1 MSFLSQT
8 FTRVQTV
15 FDKIEQSLCAII
27 IGYYRKGGAMIE
39 MVYSSKESEE
49 QGNVTIPKNIR
60 QIGENNSNQKIY
72 VEDNVITNLKKRTG
86 KQEDVNYGV
95 LLGEIKR
102 KNGNTYVFVKGMVE
116 VREVIENSLIFNDD
130 IWAAI
135 YKDIKKYFSKM
146 NIVGWF
152 VSVPY
157 RVRDDLKGIR
167 KLHLDNFAGND
178 KVCFLTDRTENDE
191 NFYMCKQ
198 GNLEK
203 QSGYYIYYE
212 RNEKMKK
219 YIKSLNNEKNESNE
233 NNVAKENSK
242 GVTSKQKATNDN
254 LVNNDLK
261 KILAGNSS
269 HNSSQ
274 NANHNSIQNSTRKNE
289 NLIDQNK
296 NKLGTKGGKLA
307 ATFKNQRNNM
317 QAGGTNQHKT
327 IKGSEHVEI
336 KERDINRPKS
346 FREIL
351 KEESGNRKQG
361 RVAYG
366 ISGLLIIAL
375 LLSTVVMLN
384 NYGEL
389 KNIKQTLSGYSMNE
403 EARAVNQQLNS
414 NSEETKEILEDS
426 KDKSKSATN
435 SNLDKNNKVSEK
447 DGVQSD
453 GVSKDMQDEND
464 NQENINQK
472 SKNQGDSSQ
481 TGTPKNEIQNNSSQ
495 NSSSKNNSEQN
506 FNELENENANSSVKK
521 EANAANDSSKKTKKV
536 NNVAGMSY
544 TVKKGQ
550 TLYDISM
557 KVYGTSKMVD
567 EIKEYNDIDDDYT
580 IIEGQKILL
589 P

>member
-1 MSFLSQT
+1 
-8 FTRVQTV
+8 
-15 FDKIEQSLCAII
+15 
-27 IGYYRKGGAMIE
+27 MIE

-261 KILAGNSS
+261 KNLAGNSS

-274 NANHNSIQNSTRKNE
+274 NANQNSIQNSTRKNE

-307 ATFKNQRNNM
+307 ATFKNQRKNM

-481 TGTPKNEIQNNSSQ
+481 TGTQKNEIQNNSSQ

>member
-1 MSFLSQT
+1 
-8 FTRVQTV
+8 
-15 FDKIEQSLCAII
+15 
-27 IGYYRKGGAMIE
+27 MIE

-261 KILAGNSS
+261 KNLAGNSS

-274 NANHNSIQNSTRKNE
+274 NANQNANQNSIQNSTRKNE

-296 NKLGTKGGKLA
+296 SKLGTKGGKLA

-414 NSEETKEILEDS
+414 NSEETKEILKDS
-426 KDKSKSATN
+426 EDKSKSATD
-435 SNLDKNNKVSEK
+435 SNLDENNKVSEK

>member
-1 MSFLSQT
+1 
-8 FTRVQTV
+8 
-15 FDKIEQSLCAII
+15 
-27 IGYYRKGGAMIE
+27 MIE

-233 NNVAKENSK
+233 NNAAKENSK
-242 GVTSKQKATNDN
+242 GVISKQKATNDN

-261 KILAGNSS
+261 KNLAGNSS

-274 NANHNSIQNSTRKNE
+274 NANQNSIQNSTRKNE

-296 NKLGTKGGKLA
+296 SKLGTKGGKLA

-317 QAGGTNQHKT
+317 QAGSTNQHKT

-426 KDKSKSATN
+426 KDKSKSATD

-453 GVSKDMQDEND
+453 GVSKDIQDEND

-481 TGTPKNEIQNNSSQ
+481 TGIQKNEIQNNSSQ

-506 FNELENENANSSVKK
+506 FNELENENENSSVKK

-567 EIKEYNDIDDDYT
+567 QIKEYNDIDDDYT

>member
-1 MSFLSQT
+1 
-8 FTRVQTV
+8 
-15 FDKIEQSLCAII
+15 
-27 IGYYRKGGAMIE
+27 MIE

-95 LLGEIKR
+95 LLGKIKR

-261 KILAGNSS
+261 KNLAGNSS

-274 NANHNSIQNSTRKNE
+274 NANQNSIQNSTRKNE

-481 TGTPKNEIQNNSSQ
+481 TGTQKNEIQNNSSQ

>member
-1 MSFLSQT
+1 
-8 FTRVQTV
+8 
-15 FDKIEQSLCAII
+15 
-27 IGYYRKGGAMIE
+27 MIE

-233 NNVAKENSK
+233 NNAAKENSK

-261 KILAGNSS
+261 KNLAGNSS
-269 HNSSQ
+269 HNSSK
-274 NANHNSIQNSTRKNE
+274 NANQNSIQNSTRKNE

-414 NSEETKEILEDS
+414 NSEETKEILDDS
-426 KDKSKSATN
+426 KDKSKSATD

-506 FNELENENANSSVKK
+506 FNELENENANSSVRK

>member
-1 MSFLSQT
+1 
-8 FTRVQTV
+8 
-15 FDKIEQSLCAII
+15 
-27 IGYYRKGGAMIE
+27 MIE

-233 NNVAKENSK
+233 NNLVKENSK

-261 KILAGNSS
+261 KNLAGNSS

-274 NANHNSIQNSTRKNE
+274 NANQNSIQNSTRKNE

-296 NKLGTKGGKLA
+296 SKLGTKGGKLA

-481 TGTPKNEIQNNSSQ
+481 TGTQKNEIQNNSSQ

>member
-1 MSFLSQT
+1 
-8 FTRVQTV
+8 
-15 FDKIEQSLCAII
+15 
-27 IGYYRKGGAMIE
+27 MIE

-261 KILAGNSS
+261 KNLTGNSS

-274 NANHNSIQNSTRKNE
+274 NANQNSIQNSTRKNE

-481 TGTPKNEIQNNSSQ
+481 TGTQKNEIQNNSSQ

>member
-1 MSFLSQT
+1 
-8 FTRVQTV
+8 
-15 FDKIEQSLCAII
+15 
-27 IGYYRKGGAMIE
+27 MIE

-116 VREVIENSLIFNDD
+116 VRDVIENSLIFNDD

-219 YIKSLNNEKNESNE
+219 YIKSLNNEKDE
-233 NNVAKENSK
+233 NNVAQGDGKREN
-242 GVTSKQKATNDN
+242 TNQKAN
-254 LVNNDLK
+254 
-261 KILAGNSS
+261 
-269 HNSSQ
+269 
-274 NANHNSIQNSTRKNE
+274 QNSVPKNE

-296 NKLGTKGGKLA
+296 NKLGTKGEKLVE
-307 ATFKNQRNNM
+307 TLKNQRNNM
-317 QAGGTNQHKT
+317 SEAGTNNRNSANKKQLNINHNSKDQHQTTKDS
-327 IKGSEHVEI
+327 GRVEI
-336 KERDINRPKS
+336 KERNINRPKS

-403 EARAVNQQLNS
+403 EARVVNQQLNS
-414 NSEETKEILEDS
+414 NSEETKGITENDEDRSQATKSSGTNENS
-426 KDKSKSATN
+426 K
-435 SNLDKNNKVSEK
+435 LDEKNNVQA
-447 DGVQSD
+447 DGQN
-453 GVSKDMQDEND
+453 KNAQNEN
-464 NQENINQK
+464 NIQENVK
-472 SKNQGDSSQ
+472 SESKNQGDSSQ
-481 TGTPKNEIQNNSSQ
+481 TGTKKNGMQNSSSQ
-495 NSSSKNNSEQN
+495 NSSSKNNSGQD
-506 FNELENENANSSVKK
+506 FDELENENTNSSVKK
-521 EANAANDSSKKTKKV
+521 EANAANNSSKKTKKV

>member
-1 MSFLSQT
+1 
-8 FTRVQTV
+8 
-15 FDKIEQSLCAII
+15 
-27 IGYYRKGGAMIE
+27 MIE

-219 YIKSLNNEKNESNE
+219 YIKSLNNEKNDSNE

-261 KILAGNSS
+261 KNLAGNSS

-274 NANHNSIQNSTRKNE
+274 NANQNSIQNSTRKNE

-296 NKLGTKGGKLA
+296 SKLGTKGGKLA

-414 NSEETKEILEDS
+414 NSEETKEILKDS
-426 KDKSKSATN
+426 EDKSKSATD
-435 SNLDKNNKVSEK
+435 SNLDENNKGSEK

-481 TGTPKNEIQNNSSQ
+481 TRTPKNEIQNNSSQ

>member
-1 MSFLSQT
+1 
-8 FTRVQTV
+8 
-15 FDKIEQSLCAII
+15 
-27 IGYYRKGGAMIE
+27 MIE

-167 KLHLDNFAGND
+167 KLHLDFAGND

-261 KILAGNSS
+261 KNLAGNSS

-274 NANHNSIQNSTRKNE
+274 NANQNSIQNSTRKNE

-481 TGTPKNEIQNNSSQ
+481 TGTQKNEIQNNSSQ

>member
-1 MSFLSQT
+1 
-8 FTRVQTV
+8 
-15 FDKIEQSLCAII
+15 
-27 IGYYRKGGAMIE
+27 MIE

-261 KILAGNSS
+261 KNLAGNSS

-274 NANHNSIQNSTRKNE
+274 NANQNSIQNSTRKNE

-307 ATFKNQRNNM
+307 ETFKNQRNNM

-481 TGTPKNEIQNNSSQ
+481 TGTQKNEIQNNSSQ

>member
-1 MSFLSQT
+1 
-8 FTRVQTV
+8 
-15 FDKIEQSLCAII
+15 
-27 IGYYRKGGAMIE
+27 MIE

-233 NNVAKENSK
+233 NNAAKENSK
-242 GVTSKQKATNDN
+242 GVISKQKATNDN

-261 KILAGNSS
+261 KNLAGNSS

-274 NANHNSIQNSTRKNE
+274 NANQNSIQNSTRKNE

-296 NKLGTKGGKLA
+296 SKLGTKGGKLA

-317 QAGGTNQHKT
+317 QAGSTNQHKT

-426 KDKSKSATN
+426 KDKSKSATD

-453 GVSKDMQDEND
+453 GVSKDIQDEND

-481 TGTPKNEIQNNSSQ
+481 TGIQKNEIQNNSSQ

-506 FNELENENANSSVKK
+506 FNELENENENSSVKK

>member
-1 MSFLSQT
+1 
-8 FTRVQTV
+8 
-15 FDKIEQSLCAII
+15 
-27 IGYYRKGGAMIE
+27 MIE

-261 KILAGNSS
+261 KNLAGNSS

-274 NANHNSIQNSTRKNE
+274 NANQNSIQNSTRKNE

-346 FREIL
+346 FREIQ

-481 TGTPKNEIQNNSSQ
+481 TGTQKNEIQNNSSQ

>member
-1 MSFLSQT
+1 
-8 FTRVQTV
+8 
-15 FDKIEQSLCAII
+15 
-27 IGYYRKGGAMIE
+27 MIE

-296 NKLGTKGGKLA
+296 SKLGTKGGKLA

>member
-1 MSFLSQT
+1 
-8 FTRVQTV
+8 
-15 FDKIEQSLCAII
+15 
-27 IGYYRKGGAMIE
+27 MIE

-233 NNVAKENSK
+233 NNLAKENSK

-261 KILAGNSS
+261 KNLAGNSS

-274 NANHNSIQNSTRKNE
+274 NANQNSIQNSTRKNE

-296 NKLGTKGGKLA
+296 SKLGTKGGKLA

-481 TGTPKNEIQNNSSQ
+481 TGTQKNEIQNNSSQ

>member
-1 MSFLSQT
+1 
-8 FTRVQTV
+8 
-15 FDKIEQSLCAII
+15 
-27 IGYYRKGGAMIE
+27 MIE

-261 KILAGNSS
+261 KNLAGNSS

-274 NANHNSIQNSTRKNE
+274 NANQNSIQNSTRKNE

-464 NQENINQK
+464 NQVNINQK

-481 TGTPKNEIQNNSSQ
+481 TGTQKNEIQNNSSQ

>member
-1 MSFLSQT
+1 MLLSLGI
-8 FTRVQTV
+8 
-15 FDKIEQSLCAII
+15 IEKE
-27 IGYYRKGGAMIE
+27 GPMIE

-242 GVTSKQKATNDN
+242 GVTSKQKATNDK

-261 KILAGNSS
+261 KNLAGNSS

-274 NANHNSIQNSTRKNE
+274 NANQNSIQNSTRKNE

-296 NKLGTKGGKLA
+296 SKLGTKGGKLA

-426 KDKSKSATN
+426 EDKSKSATD
-435 SNLDKNNKVSEK
+435 SNLDENNKGSEK

-464 NQENINQK
+464 NKENINQK

>member
-1 MSFLSQT
+1 
-8 FTRVQTV
+8 
-15 FDKIEQSLCAII
+15 
-27 IGYYRKGGAMIE
+27 MIE

-261 KILAGNSS
+261 KNLAGNSS

-274 NANHNSIQNSTRKNE
+274 NANQNSIQNSTRKNE

-296 NKLGTKGGKLA
+296 SKLGTKGGKLA

-403 EARAVNQQLNS
+403 EARAVNQQLNG
-414 NSEETKEILEDS
+414 NSEETKEILKDS
-426 KDKSKSATN
+426 KDKSKSATD

-481 TGTPKNEIQNNSSQ
+481 TGTQKNEIQNNSSQ

>member
-1 MSFLSQT
+1 
-8 FTRVQTV
+8 
-15 FDKIEQSLCAII
+15 
-27 IGYYRKGGAMIE
+27 MIE

-261 KILAGNSS
+261 KNLAGNSS

-481 TGTPKNEIQNNSSQ
+481 TGTQKNEIQNNSSQ

>member
-1 MSFLSQT
+1 
-8 FTRVQTV
+8 
-15 FDKIEQSLCAII
+15 
-27 IGYYRKGGAMIE
+27 MIE

-261 KILAGNSS
+261 KNLAGNSS

-274 NANHNSIQNSTRKNE
+274 NANQNSIQNSTRKNE

>member
-1 MSFLSQT
+1 
-8 FTRVQTV
+8 
-15 FDKIEQSLCAII
+15 
-27 IGYYRKGGAMIE
+27 MIE

-261 KILAGNSS
+261 KNLAGNSS

-274 NANHNSIQNSTRKNE
+274 NANQNSIQNSTRKNE

-481 TGTPKNEIQNNSSQ
+481 TGTQKNETTVRKIVHQKITVSRTLMNW
-495 NSSSKNNSEQN
+495 
-506 FNELENENANSSVKK
+506 
-521 EANAANDSSKKTKKV
+521 KTKMQIAV
-536 NNVAGMSY
+536 
-544 TVKKGQ
+544 
-550 TLYDISM
+550 
-557 KVYGTSKMVD
+557 
-567 EIKEYNDIDDDYT
+567 
-580 IIEGQKILL
+580 
-589 P
+589 

>member
-1 MSFLSQT
+1 
-8 FTRVQTV
+8 
-15 FDKIEQSLCAII
+15 
-27 IGYYRKGGAMIE
+27 

-233 NNVAKENSK
+233 NNLVKENSK

-261 KILAGNSS
+261 KNLAGNLS

-274 NANHNSIQNSTRKNE
+274 NANQNSIQNSTRKNE

-296 NKLGTKGGKLA
+296 SKLGTKGGKLA
-307 ATFKNQRNNM
+307 ATLKNQRNNM

-426 KDKSKSATN
+426 KDKSKSATD

-506 FNELENENANSSVKK
+506 FNELENENTNSSVKM

-544 TVKKGQ
+544 MVKKGQ

>member
-1 MSFLSQT
+1 
-8 FTRVQTV
+8 
-15 FDKIEQSLCAII
+15 
-27 IGYYRKGGAMIE
+27 MIE

-219 YIKSLNNEKNESNE
+219 YIKSLNNDKNESNE

-261 KILAGNSS
+261 KNLAGNSS

-274 NANHNSIQNSTRKNE
+274 NSNQNSIQNSTRKNE

-481 TGTPKNEIQNNSSQ
+481 TGTQKNEIQNNSSQ

>member
-1 MSFLSQT
+1 
-8 FTRVQTV
+8 
-15 FDKIEQSLCAII
+15 
-27 IGYYRKGGAMIE
+27 MIE

-242 GVTSKQKATNDN
+242 GVTSKQKATNDK

-261 KILAGNSS
+261 KNLAGNSS

-274 NANHNSIQNSTRKNE
+274 NANQNSIQNSTRKNE

-296 NKLGTKGGKLA
+296 SKLGTKGGKLA

-426 KDKSKSATN
+426 EDKSKSATD
-435 SNLDKNNKVSEK
+435 SNLDENNKGSEK

-464 NQENINQK
+464 NKENINQK

-481 TGTPKNEIQNNSSQ
+481 TGTQKNEIQNNSSQ

>member
-1 MSFLSQT
+1 
-8 FTRVQTV
+8 
-15 FDKIEQSLCAII
+15 
-27 IGYYRKGGAMIE
+27 MIE

-296 NKLGTKGGKLA
+296 SKLGTKGGKLA

-472 SKNQGDSSQ
+472 SKKQGDSSQ